1 MKRKEN
7 KLTEV
12 LISLDSDHQK
22 TMLTNLGMSMNPSTD
37 ADTIYNIGSTL
48 LSAGYPVEAYKLI
61 SRTATNHL
69 PSLTKKADMLL
80 NGVGTERDAAGA
92 LKYYKKAAEVG
103 DIWSHIKIAV
113 LLEIG
118 ADNVEVNHE
127 QAKEYLN
134 KINNNLNN

>member
-7 KLTEV
+7 KLTDV

-22 TMLTNLGMSMNPSTD
+22 AMLTNLGMSMDPATD

-92 LKYYKKAAEVG
+92 LKYYKKAAEAG
-103 DIWSHIKIAV
+103 DTWSHIKVAV
-113 LLEIG
+113 LLETG
-118 ADNVEVNHE
+118 APGIEVNHA
-127 QAKEYLN
+127 QANEYLN
-134 KINNNLNN
+134 KINNNIKK